1 MSETRGRALVIDD
14 DAQVRT
20 LIADLLE
27 VLRYQPDRAKDG
39 PEGLALF
46 EQRRYELVVTDLIMP
61 GLTGWHV
68 AETMRRNDPVIAI
81 VIASGSVSDPETE
94 RLSNLRAVLITK
106 PFTFAE
112 FRKAIE
118 RALALARVGSG
129 SQQEA
134 DHRPE
139 DRRLAKGGIRAKG
152 DRAGPSGPGTDRTPR
167 GSPQTA
173 AGIRGGDASAE
184 SSPGGR

>member
-27 VLRYQPDRAKDG
+27 VLRYQPDQAKHG

-61 GLTGWHV
+61 ALTGWHV
-68 AETMRRNDPVIAI
+68 AETMRRNDPAIAI

-94 RLSNLRAVLITK
+94 RFSELRAVLITK
-106 PFTFAE
+106 PFTVDE

-118 RALALARVGSG
+118 RALALARVGSR
-129 SQQEA
+129 SQQDA

-139 DRRLAKGGIRAKG
+139 DRRPAQGGMRAKG
-152 DRAGPSGPGTDRTPR
+152 DQATFPQKAPSPR
-167 GSPQTA
+167 YG
-173 AGIRGGDASAE
+173 
-184 SSPGGR
+184 